1 MQTNLACSLS
11 LQTNLVYKPNL
22 RSKATPQM
30 KTKEAKAV
38 ADEATNE
45 QVASAK
51 DATAKAEAAVQIWPG
66 LATATV
72 EGPGR
77 TPRSCDAASCY
88 CEPSPETDAA
98 SR

>member
-1 MQTNLACSLS
+1 
-11 LQTNLVYKPNL
+11 
-22 RSKATPQM
+22 M
-30 KTKEAKAV
+30 KTKKAKAV

-72 EGPGR
+72 AKPAVLLLEGPGR
-77 TPRSCDAASCY
+77 IPRLL
-88 CEPSPETDAA
+88 
-98 SR
+98 

>member
-51 DATAKAEAAVQIWPG
+51 DATAKAEAAVQIWPC

-72 EGPGR
+72 AQGGCGPGLP
-77 TPRSCDAASCY
+77 TIDAAS
-88 CEPSPETDAA
+88 S
-98 SR
+98 

>member
-51 DATAKAEAAVQIWPG
+51 DATAQAEAAVQIWPG

-72 EGPGR
+72 ALNFWKAQAAPPGR
-77 TPRSCDAASCY
+77 
-88 CEPSPETDAA
+88 CELLLRAVS
-98 SR
+98 

>member
-72 EGPGR
+72 LHRSASLYLEGSSRSPRNPGR
-77 TPRSCDAASCY
+77 LL
-88 CEPSPETDAA
+88 
-98 SR
+98 

>member
-72 EGPGR
+72 AQGGCGPGLP
-77 TPRSCDAASCY
+77 TIDAAS
-88 CEPSPETDAA
+88 S
-98 SR
+98 